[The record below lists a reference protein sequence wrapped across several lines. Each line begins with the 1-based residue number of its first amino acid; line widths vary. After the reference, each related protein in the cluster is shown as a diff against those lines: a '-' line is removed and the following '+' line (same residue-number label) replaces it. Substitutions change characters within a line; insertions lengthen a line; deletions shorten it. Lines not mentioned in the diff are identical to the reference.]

1 MLNETIQNPNNSNSS
16 LAATGAALIS
26 SDMRRQ
32 IRQMHEVDGCTVE
45 DISGI
50 FSIPE
55 LIIQSILTPTTT
67 TTTIS
72 TKNRSIDEP
81 SEYEETLNRVRSI
94 EDQLRDAESS
104 AVQTLVEL
112 NETADSEG
120 IRYNSAKT
128 ILEFRAGKLR
138 PEKPNKHIGQGMT
151 QDGFKSIVEQALKVY
166 QDTQERL
173 KNANAKVVEA

>member
-1 MLNETIQNPNNSNSS
+1 M
-16 LAATGAALIS
+16 IS
-26 SDMRRQ
+26 PDMRRQ
-32 IRQMHEVDGCTVE
+32 IQQMHEVDGCTVE

-50 FSIPE
+50 FNIPE
-55 LIIQSILTPTTT
+55 LIIQSILTPAATT
-67 TTTIS
+67 S
-72 TKNRSIDEP
+72 AKNGSIDEP
-81 SEYEETLNRVRSI
+81 SEYEESLSRVRSI

-128 ILEFRAGKLR
+128 ILEIRAGKLR

-151 QDGFKSIVEQALKVY
+151 QDGFKSIVDQALKVY

-173 KNANAKVVEA
+173 KNANAKVIEA

>member
-1 MLNETIQNPNNSNSS
+1 MLSEPNPSNSSS
-16 LAATGAALIS
+16 LAATGAAMIS
-26 SDMRRQ
+26 PDLRRQ

-50 FSIPE
+50 FNIPE
-55 LIIQSILTPTTT
+55 LIIQSILTPTATT
-67 TTTIS
+67 S
-72 TKNRSIDEP
+72 AKNGSLDET
-81 SEYEETLNRVRSI
+81 SEYEESLSRVRSI

-128 ILEFRAGKLR
+128 ILEIRAGKLR

-151 QDGFKSIVEQALKVY
+151 QDGFKSIVDQALKVY

-173 KNANAKVVEA
+173 KNANAKVIEA